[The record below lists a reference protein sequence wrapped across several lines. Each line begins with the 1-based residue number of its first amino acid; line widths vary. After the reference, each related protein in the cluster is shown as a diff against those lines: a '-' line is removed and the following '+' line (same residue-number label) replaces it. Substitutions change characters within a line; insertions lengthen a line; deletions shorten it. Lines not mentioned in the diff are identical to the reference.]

1 GLGDTAYAQAID
13 QRHETWARNL
23 PKAPED
29 LWEALTEFDSCSREA
44 LFAHCVAMSVNA
56 VHDTYQ
62 RRPRA
67 IVHADVL
74 AGTVGLDMAKAGWTA
89 TGDSYLGRVTKARI
103 LEAVREAKS
112 EDAADRI
119 AGLKKAEMVTAAE
132 DLLLGTGW
140 LPEPLRT
147 PPLPEE
153 DAPKIELVDE
163 ADRTDHDGSED
174 DPDTGEVQSAED
186 DGEPAIGDSD
196 PLEEDDPVAG
206 DAFAKTAAE

>member
-1 GLGDTAYAQAID
+1 
-13 QRHETWARNL
+13 
-23 PKAPED
+23 
-29 LWEALTEFDSCSREA
+29 
-44 LFAHCVAMSVNA
+44 
-56 VHDTYQ
+56 
-62 RRPRA
+62 
-67 IVHADVL
+67 
-74 AGTVGLDMAKAGWTA
+74 
-89 TGDSYLGRVTKARI
+89 
-103 LEAVREAKS
+103 
-112 EDAADRI
+112 
-119 AGLKKAEMVTAAE
+119 MVTAAE
-132 DLLLGTGW
+132 DLLVGTGW